1 MTEASTAHADDALV
15 PRAAPTA
22 PAFMVR
28 DAAPRD
34 AGHMCDEDRRRFV
47 HVALDAA
54 RERLRAYRLV
64 CTAAQSFYAQHHG
77 CCAQDRWPKQD

>member
-1 MTEASTAHADDALV
+1 M
-15 PRAAPTA
+15 PRVAPTA

-28 DAAPRD
+28 EVAPRD

-47 HVALDAA
+47 RVALDAA

-64 CTAAQSFYAQHHG
+64 CASAQSFYAQ
-77 CCAQDRWPKQD
+77 CRWPKQD